1 MADITAVTMEKQMG
15 SLSEESFAEFL
26 DSLKQAGI
34 EITNERE
41 VRERLA
47 EVQRWR
53 DAFTTLARNGRTI
66 GIQFKSR
73 DSDLNLAKIHR
84 AFTEFKFPEQ
94 SEAQF
99 AASLKASH

>member
-1 MADITAVTMEKQMG
+1 MG
-15 SLSEESFAEFL
+15 SLSKESFEEFL

-34 EITNERE
+34 EIVKESE

-53 DAFTTLARNGRTI
+53 DAFTTIASNGSRI

-73 DSDLNLAKIHR
+73 NGFIDLDEIHR
-84 AFTEFKFPEQ
+84 TFIKFQFPEQ
-94 SEAQF
+94 TEALF
-99 AASLKASH
+99 AASLKQNL